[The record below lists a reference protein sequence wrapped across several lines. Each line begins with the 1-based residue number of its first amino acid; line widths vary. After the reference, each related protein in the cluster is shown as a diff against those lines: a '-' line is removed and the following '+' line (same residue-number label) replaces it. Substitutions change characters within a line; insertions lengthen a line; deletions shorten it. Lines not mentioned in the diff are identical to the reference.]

1 MLKSKGWRDQLLAQ
15 MVETMQAE
23 LAPAL
28 TQKVRDSVKDTVR
41 YVQEKLSD
49 SIRDFYSNSLQLKLS
64 FTSPLC
70 YCIKN
75 CLSLILNIF
84 MNYH

>member
-1 MLKSKGWRDQLLAQ
+1 MLKSKGWRDQLLSQ

-41 YVQEKLSD
+41 YVQEKL
-49 SIRDFYSNSLQLKLS
+49 K
-64 FTSPLC
+64 
-70 YCIKN
+70 
-75 CLSLILNIF
+75 
-84 MNYH
+84 